1 MHRFLLFAGCVFA
14 LFLLVRGADAA
25 ETKYVEV
32 EKPFANVYEY
42 LDPRSNIIK
51 QATKGEYFELVYEG
65 TSWYQVKIKD
75 KVGWLEKRA
84 GQIVDSPKFF
94 FYSMSFSTFALFILL
109 LIATLVGVS
118 FIIYRQKAA
127 EL

>member
-1 MHRFLLFAGCVFA
+1 MRRFLLFAGCMFT
-14 LFLLVRGADAA
+14 LFVLVRSANAA
-25 ETKYVEV
+25 ETKYVEI
-32 EKPFANVYEY
+32 EKPFANIYEY

-51 QATKGEYFELVYEG
+51 QATKGEYFELIYEG

-84 GQIVDSPKFF
+84 GAIVDSPSFF
-94 FYSMSFSTFALFILL
+94 FYSISFGTFALFLILL
-109 LIATLVGVS
+109 IGTLAGVS
-118 FIIYRQKAA
+118 FFIYRQKTA